1 MATQAA
7 AEQPVAE
14 TLARSRVIGLE
25 WLRRDLVLRGHLA
38 GDVLGEVLAD
48 VGSAPN
54 AQALLAHPWTE
65 RWLATAVRLVDR
77 GALEILPEGQVAAH
91 LGLAVNLLAAL
102 RIGRE
107 PVTVR
112 FDEHGAA
119 WLPGTGAVAQAP
131 LVRAGRAGHFGVLDG
146 GVADGQAVRW
156 PEVASCVEL
165 EGDATNP
172 SLLVEEPTWVDN
184 RSAAEPGCDRSTASD
199 AVSHQYV
206 EPISLTERAR
216 ELIDRWADGG
226 GSRMSPTIDVIEPP
240 TSTVLVDFLTQMR
253 IPVSIEPNQLGAD
266 RIRQDAS
273 FDHLSLLSVREPGRF
288 AEIEDIASRGTDI
301 LSRRVGAHVAYIR
314 RRYLEAAA
322 IYADLLAG
330 RAGDTDTW
338 RDLCWSLRH
347 AGREEVVRVWVLHPY
362 EVVQVAEAVNWMIPA
377 AWPQSNMA
385 GMPGSSSLE
394 LIVDLLEWIAH
405 DLRAR

>member
-7 AEQPVAE
+7 AQQPVAE
-14 TLARSRVIGLE
+14 TLSRSRVIGLE
-25 WLRRDLVLRGHLA
+25 WLRRDLVAHGHRA

-77 GALEILPEGQVAAH
+77 GALDILPDGQVAAH
-91 LGLAVNLLAAL
+91 LGSAVNLLAAL

-112 FDEHGAA
+112 FDEYGSA

-131 LVRAGRAGHFGVLDG
+131 LVRAGRIGQFSVLDG
-146 GVADGQAVRW
+146 GVADGQTIRW

-172 SLLVEEPTWVDN
+172 AILVEEPTWVDD
-184 RSAAEPGCDRSTASD
+184 RSAAEPGSDRSTASD
-199 AVSHQYV
+199 AVSHQHV
-206 EPISLTERAR
+206 EPIALTERAR
-216 ELIDRWADGG
+216 ELIVRWVDGG
-226 GSRMSPTIDVIEPP
+226 GSRVSPTIDAIEAP
-240 TSTVLVDFLTQMR
+240 TSTVLVDFLGQMG
-253 IPVSIEPNQLGAD
+253 IPASIEPNQLGAG

-273 FDHLSLLSVREPGRF
+273 FDHLSLLSVREPERF
-288 AEIEDIASRGTDI
+288 AELEDIAGRGTDV
-301 LSRRVGAHVAYIR
+301 LSRRVGAHTAYIR

-322 IYADLLAG
+322 IYADLLVD

-347 AGREEVVRVWVLHPY
+347 AGREEVVRVWVLHPH
-362 EVVQVAEAVNWMIPA
+362 EVVQVAEAVNWVVRT
-377 AWPQSNMA
+377 AWPRPGIA
-385 GMPGSSSLE
+385 GSPGSSTLE

-405 DLRAR
+405 DLRPR